1 MFWPA
6 LPFSLA
12 GSWRTVA
19 SICIQKSSHRISF
32 CFPYFSSSL
41 WVFSALA
48 YCCYRLSLSNIL
60 TTPQWISFSLSLS
73 RHVPWRGICCG
84 CFSPPFYDLHK
95 NLLSIP
101 FQTAVQRQKIIPVLI
116 FLLGLLRSHPFQ
128 PQSLVSILRL
138 PLSGPV
144 FIHVVVNC
152 ASLL

>member
-1 MFWPA
+1 MNLF
-6 LPFSLA
+6 
-12 GSWRTVA
+12 
-19 SICIQKSSHRISF
+19 
-32 CFPYFSSSL
+32 
-41 WVFSALA
+41 
-48 YCCYRLSLSNIL
+48 
-60 TTPQWISFSLSLS
+60 FSLSLEACALA
-73 RHVPWRGICCG
+73 RDLLRM
-84 CFSPPFYDLHK
+84 FFPPFYDLHK